1 MDGFEGIIGVGQGGK
16 KGNFL
21 QNPKSAI
28 FGKKRPVESQE
39 ARRCRPSSPG
49 ILTAAKSTSGEERK
63 WPTLK
68 LGHFREWD
76 SKALSCVIA
85 KVPPH

>member
-28 FGKKRPVESQE
+28 FGKKD
-39 ARRCRPSSPG
+39 PS
-49 ILTAAKSTSGEERK
+49 KVK
-63 WPTLK
+63 K
-68 LGHFREWD
+68 LGGVDPQAQASSQQQNPQAEKKE
-76 SKALSCVIA
+76 SGPPLSLGIFGSGIQ
-85 KVPPH
+85 KH